1 MKNFDFLLNR
11 VANLSFWLVALTI
24 PFPMFINLTCGLFEA
39 TGIVAFCYQ
48 IKCHSFSPKID
59 KSVTLLFLI
68 ALYPLVDVLLVHP
81 QIQISSVYR
90 NIFVIP
96 IQLWLMPLAYIPMQ
110 RYAPDFRVLLKSF
123 FLGTIL
129 LTLVFVIVY
138 VASLITEFGG
148 ISYSLLN
155 LELCMGSICT
165 MILHRTY
172 LGIDL
177 CLGICAIF
185 QLYLYDSS
193 RKNLLIVISTA
204 LLYGFIIFFS
214 GARIALLCFTLSI
227 LFILFYIIYNRISNK
242 KLALFFIILSSLI
255 PCIFLLSQ
263 DRIQSL
269 LFSIYSGD
277 PRIKFSDPRF
287 QIWNC
292 VFQFIAKIPLF
303 GLGTQQFWEPLTDA
317 YQKSHFILG
326 LNGGQPLSTHNEY
339 LDFYLE
345 FGIIGVGI
353 LLAYLISLFRKKE
366 ILTSLIVIIVIAT
379 NLFFE
384 NLLHRLAGIIIIMGV
399 TILTAN
405 IHVNKNKDITIK
417 KKQNRIAIFI
427 LSLLIVSGLSIKYIN
442 KDKTQYFSGFQRYLK
457 VLDTLPKPVPHEIE
471 KEKGLVID
479 STTSSSPYGNTAYTY
494 IRFDET
500 ELNAKNSMS
509 YTIYVYVTKDFNGSA
524 VKTMV
529 EKNHS
534 VTTNECEYDLSKK
547 GSWQKLHIEETNE
560 SGNFETSIQVQ
571 KNGASDFKNMQGRV
585 IFTKPR
591 IIYH

>member
-1 MKNFDFLLNR
+1 M
-11 VANLSFWLVALTI
+11 
-24 PFPMFINLTCGLFEA
+24 
-39 TGIVAFCYQ
+39 
-48 IKCHSFSPKID
+48 
-59 KSVTLLFLI
+59 
-68 ALYPLVDVLLVHP
+68 
-81 QIQISSVYR
+81 
-90 NIFVIP
+90 
-96 IQLWLMPLAYIPMQ
+96 
-110 RYAPDFRVLLKSF
+110 
-123 FLGTIL
+123 
-129 LTLVFVIVY
+129 
-138 VASLITEFGG
+138 
-148 ISYSLLN
+148 
-155 LELCMGSICT
+155 
-165 MILHRTY
+165 
-172 LGIDL
+172 
-177 CLGICAIF
+177 
-185 QLYLYDSS
+185 
-193 RKNLLIVISTA
+193 
-204 LLYGFIIFFS
+204 
-214 GARIALLCFTLSI
+214 
-227 LFILFYIIYNRISNK
+227 
-242 KLALFFIILSSLI
+242 
-255 PCIFLLSQ
+255 
-263 DRIQSL
+263 
-269 LFSIYSGD
+269 
-277 PRIKFSDPRF
+277 
-287 QIWNC
+287 
-292 VFQFIAKIPLF
+292 
-303 GLGTQQFWEPLTDA
+303 
-317 YQKSHFILG
+317 G

-405 IHVNKNKDITIK
+405 IHVNKNKDISIK

-427 LSLLIVSGLSIKYIN
+427 LSILIVSGLSIKYIN
-442 KDKTQYFSGFQRYLK
+442 KDKTQYFSSFQRYLK

-494 IRFDET
+494 IRFDGKG
-500 ELNAKNSMS
+500 LNAKDSMS

-560 SGNFETSIQVQ
+560 SGNFETSIQVE
-571 KNGASDFKNMQGRV
+571 KKGSSDFKNMQGRV